1 MPTLSPESAPLEAP
15 VLDPAAERRALA
27 ALSLVPGVGP
37 GRLRALVSALG
48 SAAAVRAAAVARL
61 AAVDG
66 VGRQTAEAIAQWN
79 DEPAVDR
86 LFERAEAVGAVAVA
100 LADAGYPPLLRRTY
114 DPPPLVWVRGRLA
127 PEDADGV
134 AVVGTRRATDYGLRV
149 AAHLAGGLAGHGL
162 TVVSGLAYGIDGAA
176 HAAALD
182 AGGRTVAVLGS
193 GVDRIYPARHNAL
206 VRRMLDADAGAL
218 VSELPPGTEP
228 EAGHFPRRNRIIAG
242 MTLATILAES
252 GARGG
257 GLLTAAIALE
267 EGREVFAAPAP
278 LFSEMSGTNRLIQR
292 GYAALVTGAD
302 EVAET
307 LLPMRQHAPAGARAG
322 VVPEPAPLPADLSSV
337 ERRLLDVLGPTP
349 QPLDAVV
356 DAADLDASTALVY
369 LLQLEFRGLVRQL
382 AGKQF
387 ARA

>member
-1 MPTLSPESAPLEAP
+1 MPLPFP
-15 VLDPAAERRALA
+15 DPAPPAVPPDPADERRALA

-48 SAAAVRAAAVARL
+48 GAVAVRHAPAGRL

-66 VGRQTAEAIAQWN
+66 VGRQTAEAIARWD

-86 LFERAEAVGAVAVA
+86 LFERAAAVGAVAVA
-100 LADAGYPPLLRRTY
+100 LADADYPPLLRRTY
-114 DPPPLVWVRGRLA
+114 DPPPLLWVRGRLA

-134 AVVGTRRATDYGLRV
+134 AVVGTRKATDYGLRV
-149 AAHLAGGLAGHGL
+149 AAHLASGLAGHGL
-162 TVVSGLAYGIDGAA
+162 TVVSGLAYGIDIAA

-193 GVDRIYPARHNAL
+193 GVDRIYPTRHTAL
-206 VRRMLDADAGAL
+206 VRRMLEADAGAL

-242 MTLATILAES
+242 MTLATVLAES

-278 LFSEMSGTNRLIQR
+278 LFSEMSGTNRLLQR
-292 GYAALVTGAD
+292 GYAALVTSAD
-302 EVAET
+302 EIAET
-307 LLPMRQHAPAGARAG
+307 LAPMRQHAPAAG
-322 VVPEPAPLPADLSSV
+322 GTVPEPPPLPADLTSV
-337 ERRLLDVLGPTP
+337 ERRLLDVLGAAPIG
-349 QPLDAVV
+349 LDAVV
-356 DAADLDASTALVY
+356 DAADLDTSTALVY
-369 LLQLEFRGLVRQL
+369 LLQLEFRGLVRQM

-387 ARA
+387 FRA